1 MRWSEH
7 PDKAHESKVDKST
20 QVMVLSYSPSRNSF
34 TYTPRNIETVTL
46 LHIQA
51 KEDRRSHIPS
61 QQVSLNMEDG
71 LSMRKRRFSWRAKG
85 GLVKEPRLKKKKK
98 LINVGDILTPSQ
110 HLCHLFIPES
120 DHLIQ
125 EKIVLQ
131 SCHVSTYWRKFFI
144 TYMCYLCSKR
154 IESPW
159 FIFLQLRV
167 QIWVGTLA
175 AEAFIFFVWFE
186 MECIHSQN
194 NILERFSLL
203 CI

>member
-98 LINVGDILTPSQ
+98 THQCGRHPYTFPTSL
-110 HLCHLFIPES
+110 
-120 DHLIQ
+120 
-125 EKIVLQ
+125 
-131 SCHVSTYWRKFFI
+131 
-144 TYMCYLCSKR
+144 
-154 IESPW
+154 SP
-159 FIFLQLRV
+159 
-167 QIWVGTLA
+167 
-175 AEAFIFFVWFE
+175 
-186 MECIHSQN
+186 IHSWVWPPHPGKN
-194 NILERFSLL
+194 STTKLSCFNILKKVFHNIYVLPLQKKNWISMIYLSSIAGTDLGWYTGGRSIHLL
-203 CI
+203 CVIWNGMHPQPK